1 MIVGIVVGAVIGS
14 STTNS
19 DGGSS
24 STSTANSISMS
35 ASDRQI
41 GAATMNITN
50 STSTNIQVV
59 YQDLDSTDLLY
70 RLVWDDTVG
79 SEQRISSLDSSPQ
92 QKTPIAVTTTNTT
105 ANDGITTN
113 IYYLSANAGNSSLS
127 DICQVTLQC
136 SLGAENCTVSAST
149 VISDGALKGVASNS
163 GLSAVVLPGSS
174 EVRVYYKNGAHAVR
188 VLAGNVTA
196 TSGWEDSRIG
206 SLSYAESGISVNYNQ
221 VGDELQVIFVNS
233 DSLELQELTYSD
245 AAGVGTNTGKNSRH
259 RVHVFHLRLTKPG
272 ISFRGNFLR
281 PIRMGANGRILNMLP
296 AGPESTSH
304 ILCRLYGRYSRHIPW

>member
-1 MIVGIVVGAVIGS
+1 MAGVITTLMIVGIVVGAVIGS
-14 STTNS
+14 STTMGNS

-24 STSTANSISMS
+24 STSTANSTSMS

-70 RLVWDDTVG
+70 RLVWDDTAG

-113 IYYLSANAGNSSLS
+113 IYYLSVNAGNSSLS

-149 VISDGALKGVASNS
+149 IISDGALKGVVSNS
-163 GLSAVVLPGSS
+163 GLSAVVLPGSPD
-174 EVRVYYKNGAHAVR
+174 VRVYYKNGAHAVR
-188 VLAGNVTA
+188 VLAGNGTA
-196 TSGWEDSRIG
+196 TNSWEDSRIG
-206 SLSYAESGISVNYNQ
+206 SLSYAGSGISVNYNQ
-221 VGDELQVIFVNS
+221 NGDELQVIFVNS
-233 DSLELQELTYSD
+233 DSLELQEFTYSD

-259 RVHVFHLRLTKPG
+259 GVLVFHSRLTNPG
-272 ISFRGNFLR
+272 NSF
-281 PIRMGANGRILNMLP
+281 
-296 AGPESTSH
+296 
-304 ILCRLYGRYSRHIPW
+304 